1 MTPPEPAWD
10 TLAGMSS
17 ASPSVSIR
25 RARPEDS
32 QECGRI
38 CYRAFHK
45 INTDHGFPS
54 DFPSAEPSIG
64 VLTMM
69 FSHPGWYC
77 VVAEAGGRIIG
88 SNCLDE
94 RTAIAGVG
102 PITVDPDAQNRGA
115 GGQLRQAVLDRARE
129 RSFAGVRLVQAAF
142 HNRSLALYT
151 SLGFSVREPLSVM
164 QGPPLRR
171 NISGYRVRKAVI
183 SDLPECNRLA
193 GQIHGHDRGGELRDA
208 MQQATAVVV
217 ERDGRITG
225 YSSVLAF
232 FGHAV
237 AESNDDL
244 QALIASAE
252 SFEGPGLIIPTRNTG
267 RLRWCLDN
275 GLRIVEPLN
284 LMTMGLYNEPAGAWL
299 PSILF

>member
-1 MTPPEPAWD
+1 
-10 TLAGMSS
+10 MSGHG
-17 ASPSVSIR
+17 AAVALPGTVSIR
-25 RARPEDS
+25 RATPADL
-32 QECGRI
+32 QTYAQI
-38 CYRAFHK
+38 CFEAFNK
-45 INTDHGFPS
+45 INTEYAFPP
-54 DFPSAEPSIG
+54 DMPTVEVAER

-69 FSHPGWYC
+69 FSHPEFYC
-77 VVAEAGGRIIG
+77 VVAESDGRILG

-94 RTAIAGVG
+94 RSSIAGIG
-102 PITVDPDAQNRGA
+102 PITVGPNVQNQRVGRR
-115 GGQLRQAVLDRARE
+115 LMETILDRARE

-171 NISGYRVRKAVI
+171 TISGHRVRKAVI

-193 GQIHGHDRGGELRDA
+193 KQIHGHDRGGELRDA

-267 RLRWCLDN
+267 LLRWCLDN